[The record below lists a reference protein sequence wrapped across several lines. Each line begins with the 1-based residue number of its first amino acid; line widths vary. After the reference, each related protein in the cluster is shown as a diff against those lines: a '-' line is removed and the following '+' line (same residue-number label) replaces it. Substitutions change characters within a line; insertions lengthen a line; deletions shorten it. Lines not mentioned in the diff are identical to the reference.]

1 MMTDLQ
7 HFQLGEGTSTLKTFE
22 VVAGIPFGGTLH
34 IFGHRYGNFAEYYQ
48 AGMASPALTI
58 DRDIDLLLRR
68 QNKMLIEFA
77 RGLLILRLADKRCWV
92 PPNGIQAYVRGSS
105 AKDCRCL
112 RSVNS

>member
-7 HFQLGEGTSTLKTFE
+7 HFQLKEGTSTLKTFE

-34 IFGHRYGNFAEYYQ
+34 FFGHRYGNFAEYYQ

-68 QNKMLIEFA
+68 QNKC
-77 RGLLILRLADKRCWV
+77 LLNSLEVCLSCAWQIKSVGCHYMGYKRMSV
-92 PPNGIQAYVRGSS
+92 VRPPKIAGA
-105 AKDCRCL
+105 
-112 RSVNS
+112 